1 MAAPRVK
8 PRKLGQRNFLDV
20 EVDTPRPR
28 FPRSCACCLKP
39 PDPTRTIRIQNRDKT
54 HTFSVPACARCVR
67 HATLTTFVAFTVLGI
82 TIVGALAAVFW
93 LGAGETNARV
103 PLDLRIY
110 AGLTTVWRFIRSPM
124 LAGVAVIVIAV
135 VFFVV
140 YLVVAGAAWLV
151 TRGKDCT
158 EPGGGA
164 EVKKVPTGFLFSFEN
179 LEFGRRFAD
188 ANKDG

>member
-28 FPRSCACCLKP
+28 FPPSCVCCLKP
-39 PDPTRTIRIQNRDKT
+39 PDPTRTIRIRNRDKT
-54 HTFSVPACARCVR
+54 HTFSLPACNRCRR
-67 HATLTTFVAFTVLGI
+67 HAALTSFVAFAVLGI

-93 LGAGETNARV
+93 LGAGDDARV
-103 PLDLRIY
+103 PLGLRFY
-110 AGLTTVWRFIRSPM
+110 AGLTTVWRFIRSPL
-124 LAGVAVIVIAV
+124 LAGVALLVTSV
-135 VFFVV
+135 VFFIV
-140 YLVVAGAAWLV
+140 YLVVAGAAWVV

-158 EPGGGA
+158 DPGGGA

-179 LEFGRRFAD
+179 LEFGRRFA
-188 ANKDG
+188 ALNKDG